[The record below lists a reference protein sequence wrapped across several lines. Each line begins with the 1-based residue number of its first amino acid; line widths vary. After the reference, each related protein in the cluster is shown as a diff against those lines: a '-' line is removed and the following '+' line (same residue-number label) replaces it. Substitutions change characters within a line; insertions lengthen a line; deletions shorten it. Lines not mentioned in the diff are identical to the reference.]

1 MGIQINGQTDT
12 VTAIDGSITVGTDL
26 TVPGVLA
33 YDDVTNIDSVG
44 VVTAR
49 SGLNVTGGNVGIGT
63 DNPTKSLSILS
74 SQSVM
79 LLLTGTTSTAR
90 IGFNVP
96 TTTNNPT
103 IGAINGN
110 DLQIRTGGEERFRVI
125 DTGLVGIGTDDPGQN
140 LTVNGSIESL
150 CQVAVGSTTEGGEF
164 IMRAAPQQLTGTK
177 HRYLIDNYYGNTM
190 YGKSSDDS
198 VSGMRFLRQD
208 DATSANGLVICT
220 MDEDGIVRFPYQP
233 IASLSHSAAVN
244 VSNTVLT
251 SSNFY
256 DTIYINQG
264 NHFNASTGRFT
275 CPVDGVYRIY
285 FRCSQ
290 NGNSLKTNVRLQK
303 NGNTINEA
311 YSNST
316 SDSVSSEA
324 VDQCAAGDYL
334 HIQVNQIHAIGGSQ
348 HKQVTF
354 QLLH

>member
-1 MGIQINGQTDT
+1 MAGINLRGETSGSIEIQSPAVAGDNTIILPNSNGTANQFFKNSATAGT
-12 VTAIDGSITVGTDL
+12 VTYSSMVEDTSG
-26 TVPGVLA
+26 
-33 YDDVTNIDSVG
+33 NI
-44 VVTAR
+44 
-49 SGLNVTGGNVGIGT
+49 GIGT

-190 YGKSSDDS
+190 YGRAL
-198 VSGMRFLRQD
+198 MIL
-208 DATSANGLVICT
+208 LV
-220 MDEDGIVRFPYQP
+220 G
-233 IASLSHSAAVN
+233 
-244 VSNTVLT
+244 
-251 SSNFY
+251 
-256 DTIYINQG
+256 
-264 NHFNASTGRFT
+264 
-275 CPVDGVYRIY
+275 
-285 FRCSQ
+285 
-290 NGNSLKTNVRLQK
+290 
-303 NGNTINEA
+303 
-311 YSNST
+311 
-316 SDSVSSEA
+316 
-324 VDQCAAGDYL
+324 
-334 HIQVNQIHAIGGSQ
+334 
-348 HKQVTF
+348 
-354 QLLH
+354 